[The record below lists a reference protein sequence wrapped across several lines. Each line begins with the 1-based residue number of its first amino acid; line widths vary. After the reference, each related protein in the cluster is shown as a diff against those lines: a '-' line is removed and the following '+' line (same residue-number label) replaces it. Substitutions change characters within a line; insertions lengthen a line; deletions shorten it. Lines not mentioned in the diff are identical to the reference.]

1 MNDFKNEIQIIF
13 FHLLLQNYFFV
24 YEKEKLLIENGKL
37 ALNYV
42 VLLNN

>member
-1 MNDFKNEIQIIF
+1 MISKMRFKLFF

-37 ALNYV
+37 ALKYV

>member
-1 MNDFKNEIQIIF
+1 MSDFKNEIQIIF
-13 FHLLLQNYFFV
+13 FYLLSQNYFFV

>member
-1 MNDFKNEIQIIF
+1 MISKMRFKLF
-13 FHLLLQNYFFV
+13 FFDLLLQNYFFV

>member
-1 MNDFKNEIQIIF
+1 MISKMRFKLF
-13 FHLLLQNYFFV
+13 FFYLLLQNYFFV